1 MALLSLESIGKIYR
15 KGETEVRALEG
26 VSLSVE
32 AGEFLAIVGPSGS
45 GKTTLLNILGC
56 LDRPSSGKIV
66 YDGTDLRA
74 LGEAELSAYRRDRI
88 SFVFQS
94 YNLVPVLTVRENVEL
109 PLLIEARHGA
119 GKGEGGAR
127 ARDAEI
133 RARALEMIGAVGL
146 AGKEDRFPREL
157 SGGQEQR
164 VAVARALV
172 KRPLVV
178 LADEPTANL
187 DSRTA
192 GEILDLMRGINERMG
207 TTFLFST
214 HDRLV
219 MERARRIVT
228 LHDGR
233 VASDTGS
240 ANAEPANAEPADSA
254 EGGISDTTS
263 AHPKDASPASRTRAS
278 GSDEGGD

>member
-1 MALLSLESIGKIYR
+1 MAMLSLEKVTRIYK
-15 KGETEVRALEG
+15 KGEGEVRALDG
-26 VSLSVE
+26 IDLSVE
-32 AGEFLAIVGPSGS
+32 AGEFLAVVGPSGS

-56 LDRPSSGKIV
+56 LDSPTGGRIV
-66 YDGTDLRA
+66 YDGTDLHS

-88 SFVFQS
+88 SFIFQS

-109 PLLIEARHGA
+109 PLVIEARA
-119 GKGEGGAR
+119 KGKKEGLK
-127 ARDAEI
+127 DAQI
-133 RARALEMIGAVGL
+133 KALALEMIEAVGL
-146 AGKEDRFPREL
+146 SDKADRFPREL

-164 VAVARALV
+164 VAIARALV

-192 GEILDLMRGINERMG
+192 GEVLDLMRDINLRMG

-233 VASDTGS
+233 IATDTAVA
-240 ANAEPANAEPADSA
+240 P
-254 EGGISDTTS
+254 
-263 AHPKDASPASRTRAS
+263 ASPGPGTRAS
-278 GSDEGGD
+278 GPAADSGSDGIRATKSSKRIS